1 MQTILELKNINKV
14 FKQPGGSIVA
24 LKRISFKIKK
34 GQCVG
39 LIGPSGS
46 GKSTLLH
53 IAGLLD
59 KETSGEIYINNN
71 SCHNLSEE
79 KKNIIRKKHIGF
91 VYQNFYLLND
101 FSAIENVII
110 PQILNGEKFSKAE
123 IVAKNLLSNFGLSKR
138 LYNKPKELSGGEK
151 QRVALSRAIANKPD
165 IILADEPTGNLD
177 SKSGLEILKFFDQLH
192 KAGNTIIVVTHE
204 KSIAKRAK
212 RRVELFDG
220 KITLDE

>member
-59 KETSGEIYINNN
+59 KETSGEIYI
-71 SCHNLSEE
+71 CTDATTGANLWTTQLDR
-79 KKNIIRKKHIGF
+79 NIFNARACFGGGGSS
-91 VYQNFYLLND
+91 NGRL
-101 FSAIENVII
+101 AI
-110 PQILNGEKFSKAE
+110 PC
-123 IVAKNLLSNFGLSKR
+123 
-138 LYNKPKELSGGEK
+138 SG
-151 QRVALSRAIANKPD
+151 
-165 IILADEPTGNLD
+165 T
-177 SKSGLEILKFFDQLH
+177 KS
-192 KAGNTIIVVTHE
+192 
-204 KSIAKRAK
+204 
-212 RRVELFDG
+212 
-220 KITLDE
+220 

>member
-79 KKNIIRKKHIGF
+79 KKI
-91 VYQNFYLLND
+91 
-101 FSAIENVII
+101 
-110 PQILNGEKFSKAE
+110 
-123 IVAKNLLSNFGLSKR
+123 
-138 LYNKPKELSGGEK
+138 
-151 QRVALSRAIANKPD
+151 
-165 IILADEPTGNLD
+165 
-177 SKSGLEILKFFDQLH
+177 
-192 KAGNTIIVVTHE
+192 
-204 KSIAKRAK
+204 
-212 RRVELFDG
+212 
-220 KITLDE
+220 

>member
-91 VYQNFYLLND
+91 VYQNFYIK
-101 FSAIENVII
+101 IECGF
-110 PQILNGEKFSKAE
+110 Q
-123 IVAKNLLSNFGLSKR
+123 
-138 LYNKPKELSGGEK
+138 
-151 QRVALSRAIANKPD
+151 
-165 IILADEPTGNLD
+165 LD
-177 SKSGLEILKFFDQLH
+177 SVHQ
-192 KAGNTIIVVTHE
+192 
-204 KSIAKRAK
+204 
-212 RRVELFDG
+212 
-220 KITLDE
+220 